1 MSATTGDMP
10 QITSSSYGSSSTAPM
25 GLWPDSDLLEEAQA
39 QWNPYARAHNALP
52 AVLNLPTPQP
62 TTDATMPNTTPRRL
76 VQVFIADTD
85 SNVPLESAL
94 LYKGE
99 PQFTD
104 STDQELYF
112 EIPVS
117 ALLGAHNE
125 KRKGWLDKEA
135 TRKAGKDIFLE
146 PAKIRDLKMVVVT
159 IAAF

>member
-1 MSATTGDMP
+1 MSASQSAGEIP
-10 QITSSSYGSSSTAPM
+10 QITSSVYGTTTT
-25 GLWPDSDLLEEAQA
+25 GLWPAALEPEAEASEKWAEPLYRSARSIIAKA
-39 QWNPYARAHNALP
+39 Q
-52 AVLNLPTPQP
+52 QP
-62 TTDATMPNTTPRRL
+62 TRQEQEQTMPSTTRRL

-125 KRKGWLDKEA
+125 KRKGWLDKDA

-159 IAAF
+159 IAQF